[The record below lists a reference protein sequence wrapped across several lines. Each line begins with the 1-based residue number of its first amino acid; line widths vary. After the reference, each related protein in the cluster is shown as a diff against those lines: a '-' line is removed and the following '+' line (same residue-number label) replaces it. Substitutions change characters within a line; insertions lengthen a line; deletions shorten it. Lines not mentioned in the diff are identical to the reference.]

1 MYNSDLASDIEKAV
15 QEALATSDF
24 SKLNKNITS
33 AVNTSIAEI
42 GTNQGH
48 SSQPYGEAGR
58 TRENLEHIDG
68 EIVNGDARADY
79 NARRQ
84 AAEAEAERARYNSRQ
99 AVEARRRAAEER
111 RNQAAER
118 RRQADRNRNQAWQA
132 GTGQNQNRHGH
143 NDYSGRL
150 REAAEAFGFFG
161 GSATRR
167 GNSQKGTDQTGNA
180 GFRNGR
186 NPNYSA
192 GTTGHP
198 NSTELVP
205 ISRKPKGRVSGTLLS
220 VFGWLGLATC
230 VLLLIM
236 FNLLNGSGALS
247 YSEYDTLMS
256 SLVMPGFFISGGM
269 TIVGTR
275 RKNRIHRFYQYVRQ
289 LRGRAYCP
297 VKELSSHIGR
307 SERFVVKDLRKMI
320 ALGMFPEGHID
331 DQQTCVMLN
340 GATYDQYLKAQN
352 AYLARQLA
360 ERRADGRIASAAGD
374 FAAAGQQTGSAAC
387 QDPSAGNAFGTAQ
400 EGKGTA
406 ANTAGET
413 TSGAGQA
420 TNPGR
425 AFLPPKVIKVLSA
438 GDSYLTKIR
447 EANAAIPG
455 EIISAKLDHLEE
467 IIRKIYAR
475 IEVHPEQVDDLD
487 KFINYYLPTTLK
499 LVDAY
504 RDFDAQSVQGDNI
517 KTAKKEIESTLDTII
532 YAFETLLDS
541 LYEDDAL
548 DISTDISVLQTM
560 FAQEGLTKGAF
571 DKCE

>member
-15 QEALATSDF
+15 QDALATSDF

-42 GTNQGH
+42 GTGQNRFHQQDNG
-48 SSQPYGEAGR
+48 QEMTA
-58 TRENLEHIDG
+58 ENLEHIDG

-84 AAEAEAERARYNSRQ
+84 AAAAEAERARYNSRQ
-99 AVEARRRAAEER
+99 AMEARRRAAEER
-111 RNQAAER
+111 RSQAAAER
-118 RRQADRNRNQAWQA
+118 RRQADRHRGHGGEGGFGQTA
-132 GTGQNQNRHGH
+132 GQHGQNG
-143 NDYSGRL
+143 YSSRL

-161 GSATRR
+161 GQTAHR
-167 GNSQKGTDQTGNA
+167 GNARRDGGYTRNA
-180 GFRNGR
+180 SFPGGW
-186 NPNYSA
+186 NPAYTSA
-192 GTTGHP
+192 SR

-205 ISRKPKGRVSGTLLS
+205 ISRKPKGRVSGPLLS
-220 VFGWLGLATC
+220 IFGWIGLATS
-230 VLLLIM
+230 VFLLIL
-236 FNLLNGSGALS
+236 FNLLVDARSIS
-247 YSEYDTLMS
+247 YSSYDAVMG
-256 SLVMPGFFISGGM
+256 SLVVPGFFLSGCM
-269 TIVGTR
+269 AIVGTR

-307 SERFVVKDLRKMI
+307 SNRFVVKDLRKMI

-352 AYLARQLA
+352 AYLARQM
-360 ERRADGRIASAAGD
+360 EEKRAGGRIASTAENL
-374 FAAAGQQTGSAAC
+374 AAAGQRAADSAYQDISGS
-387 QDPSAGNAFGTAQ
+387 NASGTAQ
-400 EGKGTA
+400 EGAGTA
-406 ANTAGET
+406 ANAAGNPAAAAASGHNASQDR
-413 TSGAGQA
+413 TS
-420 TNPGR
+420 
-425 AFLPPKVIKVLSA
+425 LPPKVIKVLSA

-517 KTAKKEIESTLDTII
+517 KTAKKEIEQTLETII

-571 DKCE
+571 DKVE